1 MPVKLGGSSGGGNLT
16 FTETT
21 GTALETLVAGDQVE
35 LTKDGG
41 FVKNADN
48 SRPYYRNQ
56 IGGSGS
62 VFNTW
67 IGEED
72 GTIGT
77 GSTSGNY
84 HVTASFENTTYRNN
98 TFFGALS
105 NGWGIVSFNTN
116 NQSWTQNY
124 YYLKTFNMATGA
136 LQTWSGGHV
145 RLYHYSFIDNWG
157 WKELKNDGT
166 YTWAIGWNQRK
177 VNTGTKYSGWC
188 VVKVKNSNGY
198 IVGAHSPTSGAT
210 WATNL
215 IQAETRSMSPFS
227 TMACMAEDIVCVPDL
242 SGGNASAYVTYR
254 FHRIDLD
261 AADTSSQITSFDQ
274 TENYNIVQETVT
286 NDYAYSIQQHQVFV
300 LNSSTRTFMF
310 VRRLNNTYNNTNNR
324 LQYKILSFDASGI
337 SNTTNVNWT
346 TFPGS
351 DEGGELAEAKMY
363 KGKLVRISD
372 NNFAAINSASATT
385 TEVQKFTW
393 NGSAIAE
400 NGSKYTITHGIG
412 SYFYTAGDSM
422 VGNIATCFCDCT
434 QGNGDQI
441 YLMTESGASSPDSG
455 NFRYMSKL
463 DLINNTISGV
473 DFNDVNGA
481 GTYGD
486 ANVNSTQI
494 VNGALYFAEPTTTNT
509 DLSSSAAYITKY
521 NSWHF
526 DIQSG
531 VSAAKAGEVST
542 GAAQGGTATVQLFQG
557 ITSGSSL
564 NPAYYATKENMQYL
578 MNVDGAPPAAGGVVY
593 PTINKVNVARI
604 NHNESWSGV
613 VGSNMYAT
621 KTGSIYHTTTTD
633 FELLAVQGAG
643 CVNECHWG
651 HTDSSSVS
659 HHTQVLIDGVI
670 VYGTQAAYD
679 NYSSG
684 SKPNHNNNFEWSLS
698 PATLHNQTPV
708 SGTLSHPITF
718 KRSFVIKIMAPPAN
732 KSWICYASITKFAT
746 LP

>member
-56 IGGSGS
+56 IGGNGS
-62 VFNTW
+62 TFNTW

-84 HVTASFENTTYRNN
+84 YITASFENTSYRNN

-145 RLYHYSFIDNWG
+145 RLYHYSYIDNWG

-177 VNTGTKYSGWC
+177 QNTGTKFSGWC

-210 WATNL
+210 WASNL

-227 TMACMAEDIVCVPDL
+227 TMACIAEDIVCVPDL
-242 SGGNASAYVTYR
+242 SGGNHSAYVTYN
-254 FHRIDLD
+254 FHRIHLD
-261 AADTSSQITSFDQ
+261 AADTSSQITSFNQ
-274 TENYNIVQETVT
+274 TENYNIHQEYAQTG
-286 NDYAYSIQQHQVFV
+286 YAYSIQQHQVFV

-324 LQYKILSFDASGI
+324 LQYKIVSFAASGTTV
-337 SNTTNVNWT
+337 TTNVDWT
-346 TFPGS
+346 TLTGS
-351 DEGGELAEAKMY
+351 DEGGNLAVDKMY
-363 KGKLVRISD
+363 KGKLVRISN

-400 NGSKYTITHGIG
+400 NGSKYTITHATN
-412 SYFYTAGDSM
+412 YQFNAGDNLS
-422 VGNIATCFCDCT
+422 GNLASAFCDCT
-434 QGNGDQI
+434 KGNGDQI
-441 YLMTESGASSPDSG
+441 YLMASSGAQSTADYGS
-455 NFRYMSKL
+455 FRYISKL
-463 DLINNTISGV
+463 DLINNTLTV
-473 DFNDVNGA
+473 MDTNDVNGA

-494 VNGALYFAEPTTTNT
+494 VDGALYFAEPTTTNT

-521 NSWHF
+521 HSWHF

-557 ITSGSSL
+557 ISSGSAL

-593 PTINKVNVARI
+593 PTINKVNVALV
-604 NHNESWSGV
+604 NHNTTWYSV
-613 VGSNMYAT
+613 VGSNMYST
-621 KTGSIYHTTTTD
+621 KTASIYHTTTTD

-651 HTDSSSVS
+651 FTDTGNVS

-679 NYSSG
+679 NYNSG
-684 SKPNHNNNFEWSLS
+684 NKPNHDRNYAWSLS
-698 PATLHNQTPV
+698 PATLYNQTQV

-732 KSWICYASITKFAT
+732 KSWICRASITKFAT

>member
-1 MPVKLGGSSGGGNLT
+1 MAILGKGGGGGNLT

-56 IGGSGS
+56 IGGNGS
-62 VFNTW
+62 TFNTW
-67 IGEED
+67 IGEDD

-84 HVTASFENTTYRNN
+84 HVTASFENTSYRNN

-145 RLYHYSFIDNWG
+145 RLYHYSWIDNWG

-177 VNTGTKYSGWC
+177 QNTGTKFSGWC
-188 VVKVKNSNGY
+188 VVKVNNSNGY
-198 IVGAHSPTSGAT
+198 IVGAHSPTSGGT
-210 WATNL
+210 WASNL

-242 SGGNASAYVTYR
+242 SGGNHSAYVTYN

-261 AADTSSQITSFDQ
+261 AADATSITSFDQ
-274 TENYNIVQETVT
+274 TENYNIVQEVVT
-286 NDYAYSIQQHQVFV
+286 SSYAYSIQQHQVFV

-310 VRRLNNTYNNTNNR
+310 VRRLNNTENNTNNR

-337 SNTTNVNWT
+337 SNTTNVDWT
-346 TFPGS
+346 TLTGS
-351 DEGGELAEAKMY
+351 DEGGNLAVDKMY

-400 NGSKYTITHGIG
+400 NGSKFTITHATN
-412 SYFYTAGDSM
+412 YLYNAGD
-422 VGNIATCFCDCT
+422 GLYQNIAGAFCDCT

-441 YLMTESGASSPDSG
+441 YLMASSGSQSTADYGS
-455 NFRYMSKL
+455 FRYISKL
-463 DLINNTISGV
+463 DLINNTLSV
-473 DFNDVNGA
+473 MDTNDVNGA

-486 ANVNSTQI
+486 ANVNSSQI

-593 PTINKVNVARI
+593 PTINKVNVARV
-604 NHNESWSGV
+604 NHNTSWYSV
-613 VGSNMYAT
+613 VSSYFYAT
-621 KTGSIYHTTTTD
+621 QTGNIYHTTTTD

-643 CVNECHWG
+643 AVNECHWG

-679 NYSSG
+679 NYNSG
-684 SKPNHNNNFEWSLS
+684 NKPNHNYNYEWSLS
-698 PATLHNQTPV
+698 PATLYNQTPV

-732 KSWICYASITKFAT
+732 KTWLCVASITKFAT